1 MILHQGKKRFFCT
14 NPRRMQRW
22 QSDCQRGHRLAADA
36 GDGTMGRGP
45 GSSGENPP
53 RKAALVCGGS
63 PVPKPRPEVITA
75 RHEAGVGG
83 RVHYTAHD
91 VVVAQRE
98 QISAL
103 RCP

>member
-1 MILHQGKKRFFCT
+1 MLLMLVMGPRGGGQGPQERT
-14 NPRRMQRW
+14 
-22 QSDCQRGHRLAADA
+22 
-36 GDGTMGRGP
+36 
-45 GSSGENPP
+45 P
-53 RKAALVCGGS
+53 RKTALVCGGS

-98 QISAL
+98 QVSAL
-103 RCP
+103 CCP